1 MVLVQAGRQGC
12 DVSIILESR
21 NLRKNFGAVT
31 AAADINVSIDNDS
44 VVGLIGSNGAGKT
57 TFLNMVTGY
66 LKPTSGSIHFDGR
79 DITALG
85 PRQITR
91 LGICRSFQIPQL
103 FDTLSVRNNLLVGVG
118 IVASA
123 AKSWADA
130 ASTEGP
136 PDEAVEAMLVRFDLQ
151 SYRDMPAGT
160 LPEGVRKLL
169 DIAMAMVVR
178 PRILLLDEPT
188 SGVSAEEKFAL
199 MDLVMEA
206 VRAQKVT
213 VLFVE
218 HDMDIITRYTHR
230 VLAFSE
236 GRIIADDEP
245 EAALNDPEV
254 RKYIIG
260 ESLHAKRRDGHAA
273 A

>member
-1 MVLVQAGRQGC
+1 MNTVLEAKG
-12 DVSIILESR
+12 L
-21 NLRKNFGAVT
+21 NKNFGAVT
-31 AAADINVSIDNDS
+31 AADNINVAIARDS

-66 LKPTSGSIHFDGR
+66 LKPTSGSIHFESR
-79 DITALG
+79 EITALK

-103 FDTLSVRNNLLVGVG
+103 FNTLSVYDNLQTGVG

-123 AKSWADA
+123 GGKWAGA
-130 ASTEGP
+130 AAHTGSTG
-136 PDEAVEAMLVRFDLQ
+136 EAVESMLERFGLGE
-151 SYRDMPAGT
+151 YRDRAAGV

-188 SGVSAEEKFAL
+188 SGVSAEEKFTI
-199 MDLVMEA
+199 MDMVMEA
-206 VRAQKVT
+206 VRSDGVT

-218 HDMDIITRYTHR
+218 HDMEIVNRYTHR
-230 VLAFSE
+230 ILAFYD
-236 GRIIADDEP
+236 GRIIADGDP
-245 EAALNDPEV
+245 AAVLNEPEV
-254 RKYIIG
+254 RKYVIG
-260 ESLHAKRRDGHAA
+260 ESIHVAHGGGRAA
-273 A
+273 G

>member
-1 MVLVQAGRQGC
+1 
-12 DVSIILESR
+12 VSVILEARDLQKS
-21 NLRKNFGAVT
+21 FGAVT
-31 AAADINVSIDNDS
+31 AAADINVSVEEDT

-66 LKPTSGSIHFDGR
+66 LKPTSGSIFFGGR

-103 FDTLSVRNNLLVGVG
+103 FDTLSVRDNLLVGVG

-123 AKSWADA
+123 RRSWKDA
-130 ASTEGP
+130 ASTKGTP
-136 PDEAVEAMLVRFDLQ
+136 GEAVDTMLDRFDLQ
-151 SYRDMPAGT
+151 SYREMPAGT

-178 PRILLLDEPT
+178 PTILLLDEPT

-218 HDMDIITRYTHR
+218 HDMEIITRYTHR

-236 GRIIADDEP
+236 GRIIADGEP

-260 ESLHAKRRDGHAA
+260 ETLHARQRAGHAA
-273 A
+273 T

>member
-1 MVLVQAGRQGC
+1 MSV
-12 DVSIILESR
+12 ILEAKD
-21 NLRKNFGAVT
+21 LQKTFGAVT
-31 AAADINVSIDNDS
+31 AAADINIRIESDS

-79 DITALG
+79 NITALG

-103 FDTLSVRNNLLVGVG
+103 FDTLSVRDNLMVGVG
-118 IVASA
+118 ILATA
-123 AKSWADA
+123 GKSWSDA
-130 ASTEGP
+130 ASTEGS
-136 PDEAVEAMLVRFDLQ
+136 PDEAVETMLARFDLLA
-151 SYRDMPAGT
+151 YRDMSAGT

-169 DIAMAMVVR
+169 DIAMAMIVR

-206 VRAQKVT
+206 VRTQQVT

-218 HDMDIITRYTHR
+218 HDMEIITRYTHR

-236 GRIIADDEP
+236 GRVIADDEP
-245 EAALNDPEV
+245 EAALNDAEV
-254 RKYIIG
+254 RKYVTG
-260 ESLHAKRRDGHAA
+260 ETLHAKQRGNDAA
-273 A
+273 T

>member
-1 MVLVQAGRQGC
+1 MAA
-12 DVSIILESR
+12 ILEAR
-21 NLRKNFGAVT
+21 ALNRYFGAVT
-31 AAADINVSIDNDS
+31 AAADINVAIEPDT

-66 LKPTSGSIHFDGR
+66 LKPTSGSIHFEGR
-79 DITALG
+79 DITALD
-85 PRQITR
+85 PRRITR

-103 FDTLSVRNNLLVGVG
+103 FNTLSVYDNLLVGVG

-123 AKSWADA
+123 GRRWAGGA
-130 ASTEGP
+130 ALAGTPEESATT
-136 PDEAVEAMLVRFDLQ
+136 MLERFDLGP
-151 SYRDMPAGT
+151 YRDRAAGL

-188 SGVSAEEKFAL
+188 SGVSADEKFGL
-199 MDLVMEA
+199 MDMVMEA
-206 VRAQKVT
+206 VRAQAVT

-218 HDMDIITRYTHR
+218 HDMEIVNRYTHR

-236 GRIIADDEP
+236 GRIIADGEP
-245 EAALNDPEV
+245 SAVLDDAEV
-254 RKYIIG
+254 RKHVIG
-260 ESLHAKRRDGHAA
+260 EKLHISHGGGHAA
-273 A
+273 G

>member
-1 MVLVQAGRQGC
+1 MSA
-12 DVSIILESR
+12 ILEAR
-21 NLRKNFGAVT
+21 NLHKSFGAVT
-31 AAADINVSIDNDS
+31 AAAGINVSIEEDT

-66 LKPTSGSIHFDGR
+66 LKPTSGSIHFRGR

-85 PRQITR
+85 PRRITR

-103 FDTLSVRNNLLVGVG
+103 FDTLTVCDNLLVGVG

-123 AKSWADA
+123 RRSWREA
-130 ASTEGP
+130 AGTGGTP
-136 PDEAVEAMLVRFDLQ
+136 VEAVNSMLDRFDLQ
-151 SYRDMPAGT
+151 PYREMPAGT

-178 PRILLLDEPT
+178 PKILLLDEPT
-188 SGVSAEEKFAL
+188 SGVSAEEKFVL

-218 HDMDIITRYTHR
+218 HDMEIVNQYTHR

-236 GRIIADDEP
+236 GRIIADGEP
-245 EAALNDPEV
+245 GVALNDPEV

-260 ESLHAKRRDGHAA
+260 ETLHSKQSGGHAA